1 MALFIIFKT
10 TVPEGTPLSLLLVRW
25 GSLFFS
31 CFVLY
36 SPTTTDIYPLFTCD
50 PLQFT
55 LNTLRLFCTVRTK
68 ILYIFLIY
76 FLFKVVVYP
85 LASLIYLRFR
95 GLLPVLAVVRRLA
108 CLGIRLTL
116 PPSPRI
122 AHNRAIKGLEV

>member
-1 MALFIIFKT
+1 MIFRREKMQLAILPFYYVHISMISFIIFDT
-10 TVPEGTPLSLLLVRW
+10 TVPEDTPLSLLLVRW

-55 LNTLRLFCTVRTK
+55 LNTLRLFCTVRTE
-68 ILYIFLIY
+68 ILYIFFIY
-76 FLFKVVVYP
+76 CLFKVVIYP

-95 GLLPVLAVVRRLA
+95 VDFL
-108 CLGIRLTL
+108 
-116 PPSPRI
+116 S
-122 AHNRAIKGLEV
+122 